1 MSNDPNNLY
10 NFKKPKLHS
19 SSAKELSSS
28 TNLAF
33 SSTLSSLL
41 ASQTQESLSSST
53 TRGRPRPSKTKEDI
67 FKTHNKGSKK
77 RAAKDLED
85 GEEGNA
91 YTQIRT
97 TGQGERIDDSTLHR
111 SKKRLAE
118 KAKIY
123 SRLKRGDQQRIGIG
137 IGDGDENEEEEGL
150 VDFDRKWV
158 EGGEKD
164 EDSDSDDS
172 FGGGAA
178 NADDNQLV
186 EYEDEFGRF
195 RQVTKKEAQRLE
207 RQRRNALLGA
217 EELERMSAR
226 PAQPSQLIYGDTIQS
241 SAFTSTLDSETAEK
255 MEELAKKRDRS
266 ATPPEMKH
274 YEADKEV
281 RSKGQGFYSFSK
293 DEEMRKE
300 EMENLERMRRETEHG
315 RKEREGLK
323 DKRKREIEERRRVL
337 GEKRAKKQADAFL
350 EGLGDVPTPTL
361 MDGKE
366 LKE

>member
-41 ASQTQESLSSST
+41 ASQTQESSSSST
-53 TRGRPRPSKTKEDI
+53 TRGRPRPSKTKEYI
-67 FKTHNKGSKK
+67 FKTHNKGTKK

-85 GEEGNA
+85 DEDGNGNI
-91 YTQIRT
+91 YTQIRKT
-97 TGQGERIDDSTLHR
+97 SQGERIDDSTLHK

-123 SRLKRGDQQRIGIG
+123 SRLKRGDHERL
-137 IGDGDENEEEEGL
+137 GDGDADENEDAEGL

-172 FGGGAA
+172 FGGGAS

-195 RQVTKKEAQRLE
+195 RQVTRKEAQRLE

-241 SAFTSTLDSETAEK
+241 SAFTSTLDAETAEK

-293 DEEMRKE
+293 DE
-300 EMENLERMRRETEHG
+300 
-315 RKEREGLK
+315 
-323 DKRKREIEERRRVL
+323 
-337 GEKRAKKQADAFL
+337 
-350 EGLGDVPTPTL
+350 
-361 MDGKE
+361 
-366 LKE
+366 

>member
-28 TNLAF
+28 TSLAF

-41 ASQTQESLSSST
+41 ASQTQESSSSST

-67 FKTHNKGSKK
+67 FKTHNKGTKK

-85 GEEGNA
+85 DEDGNT
-91 YTQIRT
+91 YTQIRK

-123 SRLKRGDQQRIGIG
+123 SRLKRGDHDRLAN
-137 IGDGDENEEEEGL
+137 GDGDENEEAEGL

-172 FGGGAA
+172 FGAGAS
-178 NADDNQLV
+178 NAEDNQLV
-186 EYEDEFGRF
+186 EYEDEFGRL
-195 RQVTKKEAQRLE
+195 RQVTRKEAQRLE

-217 EELERMSAR
+217 EELERIFR
-226 PAQPSQLIYGDTIQS
+226 
-241 SAFTSTLDSETAEK
+241 
-255 MEELAKKRDRS
+255 
-266 ATPPEMKH
+266 
-274 YEADKEV
+274 
-281 RSKGQGFYSFSK
+281 
-293 DEEMRKE
+293 
-300 EMENLERMRRETEHG
+300 NRRENGGARE
-315 RKEREGLK
+315 KEG
-323 DKRKREIEERRRVL
+323 
-337 GEKRAKKQADAFL
+337 
-350 EGLGDVPTPTL
+350 
-361 MDGKE
+361 
-366 LKE
+366 

>member
-41 ASQTQESLSSST
+41 ASQTRESSSSST
-53 TRGRPRPSKTKEDI
+53 TSGRPRPSKTKEDI
-67 FKTHNKGSKK
+67 FKTHNKGTKK

-85 GEEGNA
+85 DEDGNI
-91 YTQIRT
+91 YTQIRK
-97 TGQGERIDDSTLHR
+97 TGQGERIDDNTLHR

-123 SRLKRGDQQRIGIG
+123 SRLKRGDHERLGN
-137 IGDGDENEEEEGL
+137 GDGDGNEETEGL

-172 FGGGAA
+172 FGGAA
-178 NADDNQLV
+178 SNAEDNQLV
-186 EYEDEFGRF
+186 EYEDEFGRL

-300 EMENLERMRRETEHG
+300 EMDNLERMRRETERG

-323 DKRKREIEERRRVL
+323 EKRKREIEERRRVL

-366 LKE
+366 